1 MISKLLLFLCFGVL
15 KSFSVSHTESTSKR
29 NDTVSNEV
37 QSERSSL
44 AFVFDTTGSMH
55 NDLTQLREGAE
66 MILNTA
72 LDESNI
78 IDNFVF
84 VPFHDPGV
92 GPPTVTKSK
101 DVFKTALNVVNV
113 YGGGDCPENS
123 LGGIMMALTV
133 SHPRSFLYV
142 MTDATAADHRL
153 VGKVLDLVQR
163 KQSQV
168 VFVLTGHCDDLH
180 KPTYQVYQQIAAAS
194 SGQVFNLNK
203 TSVHEVLNF
212 VKSSLKGNTVNLVSA
227 VKTAGHNYTKVIPV
241 DKSVGEVTVSV
252 SGVKPHI
259 KVVNPNDEELTGPP
273 KLVKILDLSE
283 IMVVKVL
290 DPEPGTWSISVGS
303 EKDYSV
309 KVVGLS
315 NLTFNYGFSLQRP
328 TSMAET
334 GYRPLKRTY
343 NHMMLSLSETDVP
356 IYLEYAE
363 IVDLE
368 GRTLFEVPLKS
379 DTENNLYWAD
389 AFVPPDDFF
398 YIAINGR
405 DENGQEFRRVGTTA
419 VQARLPEV
427 PYLTAPRKVVA
438 RAHSRVVLTCKVESM
453 VPVTARWTKKPNQKF
468 PEVSSLHTTTIE
480 HVIEDMKEE
489 NVGTYTCNAD
499 NVAGVSRILVRVVLL
514 VDPPEVLIEPK
525 NRTLEIG
532 DDLNVTCTA
541 ISEALLL
548 KHRLIFKGKD
558 FENSTDIHLEPNME
572 GYYAANIIIRNVT
585 EKYAGN
591 YTCLASNRGGEA
603 NQTTYIKINAK
614 PKSRILGPHT
624 LSPQLNTDV
633 QLVCHVDNA
642 ESVQWLAPNGTAVR
656 ERSVDHSSDDVLDVR
671 SVSEDGQWTC
681 VARRG
686 YLNVSDSVSIS
697 VQIKPRV
704 TIIGSKS
711 ITILNGTAYD
721 VTCEVLAKPAP
732 RVVWHRE
739 TEKFLNCSTTLI
751 ASNLYRSVLRLDS
764 SKEPVNGTY
773 FCFGENSDGISQDSV
788 AVRLRTRM
796 RLRHGFSNTQLQLYS
811 QMDLRCD
818 VASLPAPVTRWF
830 HNRTELQNDT
840 NTIISS
846 DNSSLHINRMDFSN
860 FGRYTCVA
868 DNGYETMSVD
878 GTMSAI
884 IVDPPRVS
892 IEPENKTIDAGED
905 LNVTCT
911 VVSEASF
918 LKHRLVFKGDNFEN
932 SSEIPPEPGTGG
944 RHSFSVIIHNVTEKY
959 TGNYTCSAI
968 NAGGETN
975 KTTYIKINPKLKSQ
989 ILGPHALSPQLNTD
1003 VQLVCHVD
1011 NAESVQWLAPN
1022 GTAVRERSVDHSS
1035 DDVFDVRSVSEDGLW
1050 TCVARRGN
1058 LNVSD
1063 SVSISV
1069 QIKPRVTIIGS
1080 KNITILN
1087 GTTYDVTCEVLAKP
1101 PPRVLWHRETEKF
1114 LNCSTS
1120 LIASNLYRS
1129 VLRLDSSKESV
1140 NGTYF
1145 CFGENSDG
1153 ISQDSVAVRVR
1164 TRMRLRH
1171 GFNNTQLQL
1180 YSQMDLRCDVDSLPA
1195 PVTRW
1200 FHNRTELQ
1208 NDTNTIISSDNSSLH
1223 INRMDF
1229 SNFGRYTCVA
1239 NNGYE
1244 TMSVDGTMSA
1254 IIVDPPRVSIEPE
1267 NKTID
1272 AGEDLNVTCTVVS
1285 EASFLKHRLVFKGDN
1300 FENSSEIP
1308 PEPDTGGRHSFSV
1321 IIRNVT
1327 EKYTGNY
1334 TCSAINAGGETNK
1347 TTYIKINPK
1356 LKSQILGPHALF
1368 PQLNTDVQLVCH
1380 VDNAESVQW
1389 LAPNGTAVRER
1400 SVDHSS
1406 DDVLDVRSVS
1416 EDGLW
1421 TCVARRGNLNVS
1433 DSVSISVQIK
1443 PRVTIIGLKNI
1454 TILNGT
1460 TYDVT
1465 CEVLAKPPPRVL
1477 WHRETDKFLNCS
1489 TSLIASNL
1497 YRSVLRLDSSKEPV
1511 NGTYFCFGENAD
1523 GISQDS
1529 VAVRVRTRMRLRHGF
1544 NNTQLQLYSQ
1554 MDLRCDVDSLPAP
1567 VMRWFHNRTE
1577 LQNDT
1582 NTIISSDNSSLH
1594 INRMDFSNFGR
1605 YTCVADNGYETM
1617 SVDGTMSAIIVDPP
1631 RVSIQPENK
1640 TIDAG
1645 EDLNVTCTVVSEASF
1660 LKHRLVFKG
1669 DNFENSSEIPPE
1681 PDTGGRHS
1689 FSVIIRNVTEKYTGN
1704 YTCSAINAGGETNK
1718 TTYIKINPKLKSQIL
1733 GPHALSPQLNTDVQ
1747 LVCHVDNA
1755 ESVQWLAPNG
1765 TVVRKRSMDH
1775 SSDDVLDVRSVSE
1788 DGLWTC
1794 VARRGNLNVSDSV
1807 LINVQIKPRVTIIGS
1822 KNITIV
1828 NGSTYDVTCEVLAKP
1843 PPRVVWHRETEKFL
1857 NCSTSLMVSN
1867 LYRSVLRLDSSKEP
1881 VNGTYFCFGENSD
1894 GISQDSVSVR
1904 VRTRMRL
1911 RHGFNDTQLQ
1921 LYSQMDLR
1929 CDVDSLPAP
1938 VTRWFHNRTELQ
1950 NDTNTIISSDNSSLH
1965 INRMDFSNFGRYTCV
1980 ADNGYETMSV
1990 DATVT
1995 VTGLEFPVISKR
2007 IKSQAVRKGN
2017 STDIT
2022 CSVLKGSPVP
2032 TITWMYK
2039 NDTTNGFVNLP
2050 TDGIDRG
2057 NLSISNVTLEHSGI
2071 YRCVAENV
2079 IGQDTHKI
2087 ELVVQYAP
2095 QLAPLIG
2102 EVGDGP
2108 RVVEV
2113 GKRVVFSCNVTG
2125 FPPPVVV
2132 WTRNGLPVVYSK
2144 NVHLNESQALIIE
2157 NATDHEAGSYICNAT
2172 SALGSTH
2179 RNFTLKVYVSPKIL
2193 PINSEPIQQFL
2204 EGQLVELPCKSKGL
2218 PVPRVEWTHNGDTIL
2233 DDKRHIDE
2241 DGLRFVANITDFGN
2255 YTCVARNEYGSDS
2268 ISYSLFI
2275 WVTPRIEPP
2284 LETMK
2289 QVLSGDNVTLQC
2301 DVMGFPIPNVIWEY
2315 EGKSLTENT
2324 TTLSFNDYG
2333 NLYIVNA
2340 SVQTEGVYSCIAG
2353 NIAGVAVKT
2362 IFLSVNAPPK
2372 ILEDN
2377 YTGSYV
2383 ATDMD
2388 HSLTIYCSATGKPK
2402 PYVLWSKDEFYL
2414 NHDPRYDVDF
2424 NGRLTIQSP
2433 AEELSGNYTC
2443 EARNKFGYTNKTVEV
2458 NIYSVPKQVQSA
2470 ESYAKVTALEGT
2482 DIVIAC
2488 PIRATNVRSI
2498 SWYKE
2503 AKLISKG
2510 DLQLKNV
2517 SRNDTSV
2524 YACVATNTAGS
2535 AHASVALDVQWPPAF
2550 VTRVDGNIEVIKGED
2565 AWFSCAVDAKP
2576 LAKIKWL
2583 FNSKP
2588 LIFEDKDVFKVLNAQ
2603 QRNAGVYKCVVSN
2616 IHGTI
2621 IKAFKLSVLEPPYLM
2636 EFDFLDVLLK
2646 EGSNA
2651 TLECVA
2657 KGVPAPTVQWIY
2669 NNTQWVADGPA
2680 ITSTNTTTEAEGLYR
2695 CEAANKAGS
2704 AHVVYRVVVLA
2715 APSVL
2720 HVTSYSDG
2728 RGSTVDEAVE
2738 VILNKRARIS
2748 CKAKGRPEPIIQWF
2762 KNGRVVGQN
2771 LPGIS
2776 SADVVLDSVQAS
2788 HAGAYT
2794 CVATNEGGSD
2804 QKRIRLEVLE
2814 KPNIFRTIFQSENI
2828 TSNTIKLDVL
2838 VGQAFY
2844 IHCHPTG
2851 SPPPD
2856 IYWFKDGLPLMLYDD
2871 TMVSTEFNEVL
2882 VSKAALEDQAGNYT
2896 CIVRNKVG
2904 NNSVNYLVD
2913 VLVPPPIQKEKTKRV
2928 SARLGMSVVLTCPVE
2943 GSPLPD
2949 VMWIKHPYTEI
2960 AEGSDKMSLSDDNV
2974 TLIINNTDVSDTGKY
2989 SCVMTNKVGT
2999 TEVVFDVIILKAPS
3013 IAANVGG
3020 SAIERHVVP
3029 LKRSVVLKC
3038 EADGHPTPKIT
3049 WLKDTQRLSESASNV
3064 VRVLGNS
3071 LLYVRGGSS
3080 RDAGHYICVAE
3091 NEAGTA
3097 HRRYNL
3103 AVQVPG
3109 KWSDWSKWSYCN
3121 VTCGPGYQFRS
3132 RSCHYI
3138 DEYNNTIDNT
3148 TQSDTVIVDESAC
3161 KGESGDKRKCRMPQC
3176 EDEESHPKWSVW
3188 SRWSQCSSSCGSG
3201 TQTRTRRCRTK
3212 VKCTGDNVQVRKC
3225 PDLPKCDNTA
3235 DTTSTSDNDVLDRHS
3250 HHNDDEVYTPEA
3262 VYEMEPEIIKSK
3274 YSPNVE
3280 QFYVAAGTRATTAY
3294 YDVNVTSN
3302 LDRSERGRCNPGY
3315 TYERTT
3321 DTCHDIDECK
3331 IDYNECHATQYCVNT
3346 AGAYRCTCPAGY
3358 LALGLGQRCLD
3369 INECVQG
3376 IAGCEFAC
3384 VNTAGGYVCA
3394 CPKHLRLH
3402 IDKHRCVPHGTR
3414 YHCLSDRRPS
3424 RKWRGGI

>member
-1 MISKLLLFLCFGVL
+1 
-15 KSFSVSHTESTSKR
+15 R
-29 NDTVSNEV
+29 
-37 QSERSSL
+37 
-44 AFVFDTTGSMH
+44 
-55 NDLTQLREGAE
+55 
-66 MILNTA
+66 
-72 LDESNI
+72 
-78 IDNFVF
+78 
-84 VPFHDPGV
+84 
-92 GPPTVTKSK
+92 
-101 DVFKTALNVVNV
+101 
-113 YGGGDCPENS
+113 
-123 LGGIMMALTV
+123 
-133 SHPRSFLYV
+133 
-142 MTDATAADHRL
+142 
-153 VGKVLDLVQR
+153 
-163 KQSQV
+163 
-168 VFVLTGHCDDLH
+168 
-180 KPTYQVYQQIAAAS
+180 
-194 SGQVFNLNK
+194 
-203 TSVHEVLNF
+203 
-212 VKSSLKGNTVNLVSA
+212 
-227 VKTAGHNYTKVIPV
+227 
-241 DKSVGEVTVSV
+241 
-252 SGVKPHI
+252 
-259 KVVNPNDEELTGPP
+259 
-273 KLVKILDLSE
+273 
-283 IMVVKVL
+283 
-290 DPEPGTWSISVGS
+290 
-303 EKDYSV
+303 
-309 KVVGLS
+309 
-315 NLTFNYGFSLQRP
+315 
-328 TSMAET
+328 
-334 GYRPLKRTY
+334 
-343 NHMMLSLSETDVP
+343 
-356 IYLEYAE
+356 
-363 IVDLE
+363 
-368 GRTLFEVPLKS
+368 
-379 DTENNLYWAD
+379 
-389 AFVPPDDFF
+389 
-398 YIAINGR
+398 
-405 DENGQEFRRVGTTA
+405 
-419 VQARLPEV
+419 
-427 PYLTAPRKVVA
+427 
-438 RAHSRVVLTCKVESM
+438 
-453 VPVTARWTKKPNQKF
+453 
-468 PEVSSLHTTTIE
+468 HTTTIE

-591 YTCLASNRGGEA
+591 YTCLASNR
-603 NQTTYIKINAK
+603 
-614 PKSRILGPHT
+614 
-624 LSPQLNTDV
+624 
-633 QLVCHVDNA
+633 
-642 ESVQWLAPNGTAVR
+642 
-656 ERSVDHSSDDVLDVR
+656 
-671 SVSEDGQWTC
+671 
-681 VARRG
+681 
-686 YLNVSDSVSIS
+686 VSDSVSIS

-884 IVDPPRVS
+884 I
-892 IEPENKTIDAGED
+892 
-905 LNVTCT
+905 
-911 VVSEASF
+911 
-918 LKHRLVFKGDNFEN
+918 
-932 SSEIPPEPGTGG
+932 
-944 RHSFSVIIHNVTEKY
+944 
-959 TGNYTCSAI
+959 
-968 NAGGETN
+968 GGETN

-1254 IIVDPPRVSIEPE
+1254 II
-1267 NKTID
+1267 
-1272 AGEDLNVTCTVVS
+1272 
-1285 EASFLKHRLVFKGDN
+1285 
-1300 FENSSEIP
+1300 
-1308 PEPDTGGRHSFSV
+1308 
-1321 IIRNVT
+1321 
-1327 EKYTGNY
+1327 
-1334 TCSAINAGGETNK
+1334 GGETNK

-1406 DDVLDVRSVS
+1406 DDVLDVR
-1416 EDGLW
+1416 
-1421 TCVARRGNLNVS
+1421 
-1433 DSVSISVQIK
+1433 
-1443 PRVTIIGLKNI
+1443 
-1454 TILNGT
+1454 
-1460 TYDVT
+1460 
-1465 CEVLAKPPPRVL
+1465 
-1477 WHRETDKFLNCS
+1477 S

-1617 SVDGTMSAIIVDPP
+1617 SVDGTMSAII
-1631 RVSIQPENK
+1631 
-1640 TIDAG
+1640 
-1645 EDLNVTCTVVSEASF
+1645 
-1660 LKHRLVFKG
+1660 
-1669 DNFENSSEIPPE
+1669 
-1681 PDTGGRHS
+1681 
-1689 FSVIIRNVTEKYTGN
+1689 
-1704 YTCSAINAGGETNK
+1704 GGETNK
-1718 TTYIKINPKLKSQIL
+1718 TTYIEINPKLKSQIL

-2576 LAKIKWL
+2576 LAK
-2583 FNSKP
+2583 
-2588 LIFEDKDVFKVLNAQ
+2588 D
-2603 QRNAGVYKCVVSN
+2603 
-2616 IHGTI
+2616 
-2621 IKAFKLSVLEPPYLM
+2621 EPPYLM

-3280 QFYVAAGTRATTAY
+3280 QFYVAA
-3294 YDVNVTSN
+3294 
-3302 LDRSERGRCNPGY
+3302 
-3315 TYERTT
+3315 
-3321 DTCHDIDECK
+3321 DIDECK

-3402 IDKHRCVPHGTR
+3402 IDKHRCVPR
-3414 YHCLSDRRPS
+3414 ESN
-3424 RKWRGGI
+3424 

>member
-15 KSFSVSHTESTSKR
+15 KSFSVSHTETASKR

-101 DVFKTALNVVNV
+101 DVFKAALNVVNV

-252 SGVKPHI
+252 SGAKPHI

-273 KLVKILDLSE
+273 KLLKILDLSE

-525 NRTLEIG
+525 NKTLEVG

-686 YLNVSDSVSIS
+686 YFNVSDSVSIS

-711 ITILNGTAYD
+711 ITILNGT
-721 VTCEVLAKPAP
+721 
-732 RVVWHRE
+732 
-739 TEKFLNCSTTLI
+739 
-751 ASNLYRSVLRLDS
+751 
-764 SKEPVNGTY
+764 
-773 FCFGENSDGISQDSV
+773 
-788 AVRLRTRM
+788 
-796 RLRHGFSNTQLQLYS
+796 
-811 QMDLRCD
+811 
-818 VASLPAPVTRWF
+818 
-830 HNRTELQNDT
+830 
-840 NTIISS
+840 
-846 DNSSLHINRMDFSN
+846 
-860 FGRYTCVA
+860 
-868 DNGYETMSVD
+868 
-878 GTMSAI
+878 
-884 IVDPPRVS
+884 
-892 IEPENKTIDAGED
+892 
-905 LNVTCT
+905 
-911 VVSEASF
+911 
-918 LKHRLVFKGDNFEN
+918 
-932 SSEIPPEPGTGG
+932 
-944 RHSFSVIIHNVTEKY
+944 
-959 TGNYTCSAI
+959 
-968 NAGGETN
+968 
-975 KTTYIKINPKLKSQ
+975 
-989 ILGPHALSPQLNTD
+989 
-1003 VQLVCHVD
+1003 
-1011 NAESVQWLAPN
+1011 
-1022 GTAVRERSVDHSS
+1022 
-1035 DDVFDVRSVSEDGLW
+1035 
-1050 TCVARRGN
+1050 
-1058 LNVSD
+1058 
-1063 SVSISV
+1063 
-1069 QIKPRVTIIGS
+1069 
-1080 KNITILN
+1080 
-1087 GTTYDVTCEVLAKP
+1087 TYDVTCEVLAKP
-1101 PPRVLWHRETEKF
+1101 PPRVVWHRETEKF

-1129 VLRLDSSKESV
+1129 VLRLDSSKEPV

-1145 CFGENSDG
+1145 CFAENSDG

-1164 TRMRLRH
+1164 TQMRLRH

-1208 NDTNTIISSDNSSLH
+1208 NDTNTIISSDNASLH

-1229 SNFGRYTCVA
+1229 SNFGRYTCVTD
-1239 NNGYE
+1239 NGYE
-1244 TMSVDGTMSA
+1244 KMSVDGTISA

-1334 TCSAINAGGETNK
+1334 TCSAINAGGEANK

-1356 LKSQILGPHALF
+1356 LKSQILGPHALS

-1433 DSVSISVQIK
+1433 DSVLINVQIK
-1443 PRVTIIGLKNI
+1443 PRVTIIGSKNI
-1454 TILNGT
+1454 TIVNGT

-1477 WHRETDKFLNCS
+1477 WHRETEKFLNCS

-1511 NGTYFCFGENAD
+1511 NGTYFCFGENSD

-1554 MDLRCDVDSLPAP
+1554 M
-1567 VMRWFHNRTE
+1567 N
-1577 LQNDT
+1577 
-1582 NTIISSDNSSLH
+1582 
-1594 INRMDFSNFGR
+1594 
-1605 YTCVADNGYETM
+1605 
-1617 SVDGTMSAIIVDPP
+1617 
-1631 RVSIQPENK
+1631 
-1640 TIDAG
+1640 
-1645 EDLNVTCTVVSEASF
+1645 
-1660 LKHRLVFKG
+1660 
-1669 DNFENSSEIPPE
+1669 
-1681 PDTGGRHS
+1681 
-1689 FSVIIRNVTEKYTGN
+1689 
-1704 YTCSAINAGGETNK
+1704 
-1718 TTYIKINPKLKSQIL
+1718 
-1733 GPHALSPQLNTDVQ
+1733 
-1747 LVCHVDNA
+1747 
-1755 ESVQWLAPNG
+1755 
-1765 TVVRKRSMDH
+1765 
-1775 SSDDVLDVRSVSE
+1775 
-1788 DGLWTC
+1788 
-1794 VARRGNLNVSDSV
+1794 
-1807 LINVQIKPRVTIIGS
+1807 
-1822 KNITIV
+1822 
-1828 NGSTYDVTCEVLAKP
+1828 
-1843 PPRVVWHRETEKFL
+1843 
-1857 NCSTSLMVSN
+1857 
-1867 LYRSVLRLDSSKEP
+1867 
-1881 VNGTYFCFGENSD
+1881 
-1894 GISQDSVSVR
+1894 
-1904 VRTRMRL
+1904 
-1911 RHGFNDTQLQ
+1911 
-1921 LYSQMDLR
+1921 LR

-1990 DATVT
+1990 NATVT
-1995 VTGLEFPVISKR
+1995 VTGLEFPVISKG
-2007 IKSQAVRKGN
+2007 IKSQAARKGN
-2017 STDIT
+2017 STNIT

-2039 NDTTNGFVNLP
+2039 NDTTKGFVNLP

-2079 IGQDTHKI
+2079 IGKDTHEI

-2095 QLAPLIG
+2095 QLAPLIS

-2233 DDKRHIDE
+2233 DDRRHIDE

-2268 ISYSLFI
+2268 ISYSLYI

-2284 LETMK
+2284 LETTK

-2340 SVQTEGVYSCIAG
+2340 SVETEGVYSCIAG

-2362 IFLSVNAPPK
+2362 IFLSVNEPPK

-2377 YTGSYV
+2377 YTGPYV

-2550 VTRVDGNIEVIKGED
+2550 VTRVEGNIEVIKGED

-2728 RGSTVDEAVE
+2728 RGNTVDEAVE

-2748 CKAKGRPEPIIQWF
+2748 CKAKGRPEPIVQWF

-2814 KPNIFRTIFQSENI
+2814 KPNIFRTIFQSDNI

-2974 TLIINNTDVSDTGKY
+2974 TLIINNTDVSDGGKY

-3038 EADGHPTPKIT
+3038 EADGHPAPKIT

-3161 KGESGDKRKCRMPQC
+3161 KGQSGDKRKCRMPQC

-3235 DTTSTSDNDVLDRHS
+3235 DTTSTSDNDVLDRQT

-3402 IDKHRCVPHGTR
+3402 IDKHRCVPPPSYNDPYYTDENEDYYSTATDYPTR
-3414 YHCLSDRRPS
+3414 YVT
-3424 RKWRGGI
+3424 RKRN